1 MRLETLQTVVPSR
14 ATNSCVGCWEKNYFE
29 LMCLPPTTLQDKI
42 TSSPSSIGPMVVLF
56 IARPQRSMISME
68 PGKTEKQKKG
78 TASAGNISWADVVI
92 MIRIVVSSASWA
104 IEFFLLENFSPSVM
118 RETKTKRVSSV
129 CKKRKTS
136 WKHIHFINFNV
147 EALLLILSSNNLQ
160 KSWGIVLHL
169 QDHAGLRM
177 VGDLSTVIYLLIAA
191 ILTYNSQIET

>member
-1 MRLETLQTVVPSR
+1 MGKIYPD
-14 ATNSCVGCWEKNYFE
+14 WIH
-29 LMCLPPTTLQDKI
+29 LPPTTRQDKI

-68 PGKTEKQKKG
+68 PGKTEKQKKQ

-92 MIRIVVSSASWA
+92 MIRFVVSSASWA
-104 IEFFLLENFSPSVM
+104 IEFFLLESFPHPLW
-118 RETKTKRVSSV
+118 ETKTKRVPSV

-160 KSWGIVLHL
+160 KSWGIVPRL
-169 QDHAGLRM
+169 QDDTGPRM
-177 VGDLSTVIYLLIAA
+177 VGDLSTVIYLLITLRLKRKL
-191 ILTYNSQIET
+191 IVWLVWKSTRHL